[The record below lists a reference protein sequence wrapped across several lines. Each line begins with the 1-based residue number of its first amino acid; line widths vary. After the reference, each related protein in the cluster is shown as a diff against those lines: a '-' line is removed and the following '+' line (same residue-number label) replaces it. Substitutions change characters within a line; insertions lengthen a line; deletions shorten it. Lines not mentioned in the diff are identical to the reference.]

1 MILLKIYGVDVDS
14 QLIRDAAADYPFDS
28 ESVLY
33 LGQYHGYRDAPNPTT
48 QDVIDQR
55 DAIVS
60 DLEAEY
66 PVTIETFTAQQ
77 QEQIIKERYTDPQTG
92 DVNLPD
98 WYTPINS

>member
-1 MILLKIYGVDVDS
+1 MILLKIHGIEVTS
-14 QLIRDAAADYPFDS
+14 ELIRQAAQGYPFDS
-28 ESVLY
+28 EAVLY

-60 DLEAEY
+60 DLESEY
-66 PVTIETFTAQQ
+66 PVTIETYTAEE
-77 QEQIIKERYTDPQTG
+77 QEQILKGRYTDPETG
-92 DVNLPD
+92 AVNWPD